1 MEMLFTYT
9 TIPSGW
15 KACAYIYNTV
25 GTAATS
31 YIRSLGVPCSQY
43 INDRHL
49 GQLRPHSN
57 SHVNFLNFQLAE
69 MGTFIAFSVLLE
81 LGHFLSIVK
90 SVFIPRIKVKF
101 LGHICQSDI
110 QAFMLPRDKVL
121 MFGTLRDSILESK
134 TVSLKKLQK
143 FAGKTTSFS
152 LSIPAAKLLP
162 IVCIRPYRQPRCF
175 FDFEART
182 CIGVFLIGMGTSLGK
197 MKSTSRSL
205 FSVIRPMLAGA
216 GCSKSQRRKRK
227 HCVDIGLTTPYSSQ
241 GGACSTSHLGKCWG
255 NYR

>member
-1 MEMLFTYT
+1 MLFTYT

-57 SHVNFLNFQLAE
+57 SHVNFSNFQLAE
-69 MGTFIAFSVLLE
+69 MGTFIACSVLLE
-81 LGHFLSIVK
+81 LGYFLSIVK
-90 SVFIPRIKVKF
+90 SIFIPRIKVKF

-182 CIGVFLIGMGTSLGK
+182 CIGVFLIGLDEKHVSITLFCDTSDVGWGGVLKVPEKEEKTLRGYWVDN
-197 MKSTSRSL
+197 SL
-205 FSVIRPMLAGA
+205 
-216 GCSKSQRRKRK
+216 
-227 HCVDIGLTTPYSSQ
+227 
-241 GGACSTSHLGKCWG
+241 
-255 NYR
+255 